1 MGEIAIVTGYTGTAH
16 VKSMHDRSRIA
27 GVVGTGAYVLPTG
40 NKLKAEMQ
48 NANTV
53 RVLDGDLV
61 LQGCHAT
68 IEAGTYQD
76 LKIDNGTQGM
86 KRHDLVV
93 ARYERRA
100 QDPKTE
106 SVTLKIVKG
115 TPSAS
120 PADPDVATGDVL
132 AGNLVSEVALWR
144 IPLDG
149 LNVGDPIAL
158 FDVLM
163 PMSELPGFRIP
174 DGEIYKDRQDERQN
188 LGFIGGQRIR
198 LVARRRVAHRRGHP
212 NLHVSRVLGSH
223 RGFGLG
229 SRRYH
234 GSRRCRSDGRLLAV
248 RLARLAFRIPE
259 ARRGEG
265 KREKRRQR
273 YVRHRVERQLR
284 DMVQQW

>member
-163 PMSELPGFRIP
+163 PMSELRDSVSRTVKSTKIVKTNVRTSASSAVSVSVSWPVDVSRIVGVIP
-174 DGEIYKDRQDERQN
+174 TYTCHEYSDRIVVSDWSADGITVRAGADQTVDFS
-188 LGFIGGQRIR
+188 LF
-198 LVARRRVAHRRGHP
+198 V
-212 NLHVSRVLGSH
+212 LHV
-223 RGFGLG
+223 
-229 SRRYH
+229 
-234 GSRRCRSDGRLLAV
+234 
-248 RLARLAFRIPE
+248 
-259 ARRGEG
+259 
-265 KREKRRQR
+265 
-273 YVRHRVERQLR
+273 
-284 DMVQQW
+284 

>member
-115 TPSAS
+115 TPAAAPKD
-120 PADPDVATGDVL
+120 PAIVDGSVL
-132 AGNLVSEVALWR
+132 AGALVSEVALWR

-149 LNVGDPIAL
+149 LNVGDPVPLI
-158 FDVLM
+158 DVVT
-163 PMSELPGFRIP
+163 PMSELAAATGAAVKATKIVKTNVTTR
-174 DGEIYKDRQDERQN
+174 DGSATVPLSWPID
-188 LGFIGGQRIR
+188 
-198 LVARRRVAHRRGHP
+198 
-212 NLHVSRVLGSH
+212 VSRVVAVIPTYTCH
-223 RGFGLG
+223 EI
-229 SRRYH
+229 
-234 GSRRCRSDGRLLAV
+234 SD
-248 RLARLAFRIPE
+248 RIVVSDWS
-259 ARRGEG
+259 ADGITLRAGAA
-265 KREKRRQR
+265 QSVDFSFFVL
-273 YVRHRVERQLR
+273 YV
-284 DMVQQW
+284 

>member
-1 MGEIAIVTGYTGTAH
+1 MGEIAIITGYTGTAH

-132 AGNLVSEVALWR
+132 AGDLVSEVALWR

-163 PMSELPGFRIP
+163 PMSELAAATSAAVKKTKVVKNNVTTN
-174 DGEIYKDRQDERQN
+174 DGSTTVPLSWPID
-188 LGFIGGQRIR
+188 
-198 LVARRRVAHRRGHP
+198 
-212 NLHVSRVLGSH
+212 VSRVVAVIPTYACH
-223 RGFGLG
+223 EI
-229 SRRYH
+229 
-234 GSRRCRSDGRLLAV
+234 SD
-248 RLARLAFRIPE
+248 RIVVSDWS
-259 ARRGEG
+259 ADGITLRAGAA
-265 KREKRRQR
+265 QSVDFSFFVL
-273 YVRHRVERQLR
+273 YV
-284 DMVQQW
+284 

>member
-68 IEAGTYQD
+68 IAAGTYQD

-163 PMSELPGFRIP
+163 PMSELR
-174 DGEIYKDRQDERQN
+174 DS
-188 LGFIGGQRIR
+188 
-198 LVARRRVAHRRGHP
+198 
-212 NLHVSRVLGSH
+212 VSRKLDAAKVSVKNVDNVTFGIGSN
-223 RGFGLG
+223 GNFEIWFNNGEQSVCLNF
-229 SRRYH
+229 
-234 GSRRCRSDGRLLAV
+234 SDKHMGVYDAKTGGGGNV
-248 RLARLAFRIPE
+248 TF
-259 ARRGEG
+259 
-265 KREKRRQR
+265 
-273 YVRHRVERQLR
+273 
-284 DMVQQW
+284 